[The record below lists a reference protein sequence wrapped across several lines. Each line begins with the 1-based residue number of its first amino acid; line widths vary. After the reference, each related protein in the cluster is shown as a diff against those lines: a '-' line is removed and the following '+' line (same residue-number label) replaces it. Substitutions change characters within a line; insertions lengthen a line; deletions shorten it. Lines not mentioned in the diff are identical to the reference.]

1 MILFGQVKNRFL
13 TQNIMTYYILF
24 KIILQKFF
32 KFLNFQP
39 RCSYRMYSH
48 KKKNSQRG
56 QQNQIYRKEGKRK
69 EREKEK
75 RIETRTK
82 KIVNKNS
89 FLSKFWL
96 MRMPQ
101 KTKMKL
107 NQV

>member
-48 KKKNSQRG
+48 KKKKQPA
-56 QQNQIYRKEGKRK
+56 I
-69 EREKEK
+69 
-75 RIETRTK
+75 I
-82 KIVNKNS
+82 
-89 FLSKFWL
+89 L
-96 MRMPQ
+96 
-101 KTKMKL
+101 
-107 NQV
+107 